1 MADKEFNVKISAE
14 TNDFSN
20 SLNKAEK
27 DSSKFADALEK
38 DIPKGAESATES
50 LKETIEE
57 LRQLQ
62 REAIGVKTSFSTMNN
77 EFKGTSSNSNKFNKE
92 MQRLSMILGGDV
104 PESTKK
110 AYSEMYRL
118 HEEARKASRYYGK
131 YSQQAMNARDAITKF
146 ALGLDDTTFKQIYMR
161 SQLGLTDMQLRQQ
174 ANSIK
179 LNARMTKLMGNQT
192 KILTERMKG
201 LQKYGIKP
209 EDMLPPSTI
218 GQFQLLNETME
229 AGRSP
234 LNGLSLGYRK
244 LGGSVE
250 KVIKNYS
257 AQKVAIRE
265 AQGDMVK
272 YGLLLR
278 GITAANANMAL
289 AFPIV
294 GMAALFA
301 YKTMFSAA
309 LEADE
314 GLKRLAET
322 TKGKVLKALE
332 PVIQTAGQFL
342 KVALKVTG
350 VVSDWIAK
358 FNEAHPIIAKIAGA
372 IGFLLPVMT
381 LLLLPLQMGIGLWK
395 GWMVALNGVWTMFG
409 GVISMIGLASSTFL
423 AFAGIIGVV
432 LGAFMYL
439 WKTNEGFKN
448 GVTKA
453 WDFMKQKASDVFGTI
468 ATYLTETIPNAYKSG
483 GVEGVFNSIFLSIK
497 TALANITTLLPQWIQ
512 KGFEIINN
520 LLLGI
525 GQAMPQVYEK
535 STEIITNLMTGLTAM
550 MPTFVETAFI
560 LLQSWLT
567 ALTNNLPI
575 ILNGGI
581 EIVKTLIQGITE
593 MLPMIVST
601 IITVLTTFLQI
612 ITDNLPTILNAG
624 IEMITS
630 LVDGIVNSL
639 PMIID
644 AVTKTL
650 ETFVNFILDNLPMI
664 IDSGIEIITTLATA
678 IIDNLPKIIDAT
690 LELMLS
696 IVESISNNLPKI
708 IDSAGKIITS
718 LVKGLI
724 QGIPKILK
732 AGLDLIVGLCNGI
745 IQSTPKVVKAAG
757 DIIKDGIDAV
767 KNKISDWVSIGG
779 DIIKG
784 LVKGISGAASSVVKA
799 VSGVVGNAISSAKK
813 LLGINSPSKLFMQF
827 GEWTTEGY
835 EIGVKRGEPKSTRA
849 VEDFANNSINAFT
862 DNSDILDNRSV
873 NESVISSNNTNNL
886 IDYNKMYEVMIN
898 AFSKAIENTGMNDPK
913 FNIDGKELTNI
924 ISPKIA
930 RTARGW

>member
-14 TNDFSN
+14 TDDFSN

-146 ALGLDDTTFKQIYMR
+146 ALGLDDTAFKQIYMR

-358 FNEAHPIIAKIAGA
+358 FNEAHPVIAKIAGA

-409 GVISMIGLASSTFL
+409 GVVTMIGTASATFL
-423 AFAGIIGVV
+423 ALAGIVGVATA
-432 LGAFMYL
+432 AFMHL
-439 WKTNEGFKN
+439 WNTNEEFKN
-448 GVTKA
+448 SCIAIWEAIKTTVNKTLEFIKVIIQTGLETIKQFWNTHGESIKATINMAYQFIRNIIVTALEAIKSIINLVLTDIKTW
-453 WDFMKQKASDVFGTI
+453 WDKHGEDIKQAIKIAYDFIKDIIKSALDAISIFINTFI
-468 ATYLTETIPNAYKSG
+468 ATVKSWWDKHG
-483 GVEGVFNSIFLSIK
+483 EDIQSITR
-497 TALANITTLLPQWIQ
+497 TAW
-512 KGFEIINN
+512 N
-520 LLLGI
+520 LI
-525 GQAMPQVYEK
+525 
-535 STEIITNLMTGLTAM
+535 
-550 MPTFVETAFI
+550 
-560 LLQSWLT
+560 
-567 ALTNNLPI
+567 
-575 ILNGGI
+575 
-581 EIVKTLIQGITE
+581 KTLIKSALDIIQSIIVAITSAIRGDWDVFWNTIGN
-593 MLPMIVST
+593 IVST
-601 IITVLTTFLQI
+601 IW
-612 ITDNLPTILNAG
+612 NTIKSIVKAG
-624 IEMITS
+624 I
-630 LVDGIVNSL
+630 N
-639 PMIID
+639 
-644 AVTKTL
+644 A
-650 ETFVNFILDNLPMI
+650 
-664 IDSGIEIITTLATA
+664 
-678 IIDNLPKIIDAT
+678 LPKII
-690 LELMLS
+690 
-696 IVESISNNLPKI
+696 
-708 IDSAGKIITS
+708 SAA
-718 LVKGLI
+718 KGLVRSAI
-724 QGIPKILK
+724 TGVLNGALNAAKSFGGKLLQVGK
-732 AGLDLIVGLCNGI
+732 DL
-745 IQSTPKVVKAAG
+745 
-757 DIIKDGIDAV
+757 
-767 KNKISDWVSIGG
+767 
-779 DIIKG
+779 IKG
-784 LVKGISGAASSVVKA
+784 LANGINSGASWVVKSITGA
-799 VSGVVGNAISSAKK
+799 VEGAINAGKK
-813 LLGINSPSKLFMQF
+813 LLGINSPSKLFRQF

-835 EIGVKRGEPKSTRA
+835 EIGVNRGEPKSTRA
-849 VEDFANNSINAFT
+849 VEDFAENSINAFT
-862 DNSDILDNRSV
+862 TTALPSTSNNNNNSVDNSNY
-873 NESVISSNNTNNL
+873 VIN
-886 IDYNKMYEVMIN
+886 IN
-898 AFSKAIENTGMNDPK
+898 AGALNNEQDLYKLAEIIDRKLLEIKERKSKMFGGYQHA
-913 FNIDGKELTNI
+913 F
-924 ISPKIA
+924 
-930 RTARGW
+930 

>member
-14 TNDFSN
+14 TDDFSN
-20 SLNKAEK
+20 SLDKAEK
-27 DSSKFADALEK
+27 DSSDFADTLKNDVSKGVKSAEK
-38 DIPKGAESATES
+38 SLSDI
-50 LKETIEE
+50 IEE
-57 LRQLQ
+57 LKRLQ
-62 REAIGVKTSFSTMNN
+62 KEAIGITGDIKGLSSSMDETSYSANSLGDNIGKIDSDIEDVKRSIKDLRDELKGLQRDALGANASINGIGGSFSNGHKQN
-77 EFKGTSSNSNKFNKE
+77 KKFNKE

-131 YSQQAMNARDAITKF
+131 YSQQAINARDAITKF
-146 ALGLDDTTFKQIYMR
+146 ALGLDDATFKQIYMR

-192 KILTERMKG
+192 QILTQRMQG
-201 LQKYGIKP
+201 LAKHGIKP
-209 EDMLPPSTI
+209 EMMLPPSTI
-218 GQFQLLNETME
+218 GQFQLLNETIE

-314 GLKRLAET
+314 GLKKLAET

-358 FNEAHPIIAKIAGA
+358 FNEAHPVIAKIAGA

-409 GVISMIGLASSTFL
+409 GVVTMIGTASSTFL
-423 AFAGIIGVV
+423 AFAGVIGTVV
-432 LGAFMYL
+432 AAFIYL
-439 WKTNEGFKN
+439 WNTNEGFKN
-448 GVTKA
+448 ACIGI
-453 WDFMKQKASDVFGTI
+453 W
-468 ATYLTETIPNAYKSG
+468 ETIKSAIQTALEAIKTFITTHADTVKSILSNAYEAIMQVISSVMTEIGNVVK
-483 GVEGVFNSIFLSIK
+483 NILDSIKKFWQENGDSIKQAAKTVYETLKTIIQSALDAILSIVKAILDSIKSFWEKHGETLK
-497 TALANITTLLPQWIQ
+497 TVASNIWNQIKQNIQTVLQVIQGIIKAIAAAINGDWDTFWNTMFNVVKTMLTGIANTVKTIVGSLP
-512 KGFEIINN
+512 GIISAFA
-520 LLLGI
+520 GAVGSAFKTI
-525 GQAMPQVYEK
+525 
-535 STEIITNLMTGLTAM
+535 LTAGVNAAKSFGS
-550 MPTFVETAFI
+550 TLVGVGK
-560 LLQSWLT
+560 
-567 ALTNNLPI
+567 N
-575 ILNGGI
+575 
-581 EIVKTLIQGITE
+581 LIQG
-593 MLPMIVST
+593 LV
-601 IITVLTTFLQI
+601 
-612 ITDNLPTILNAG
+612 NG
-624 IEMITS
+624 IKS
-630 LVDGIVNSL
+630 GASAVVNS
-639 PMIID
+639 
-644 AVTKTL
+644 
-650 ETFVNFILDNLPMI
+650 
-664 IDSGIEIITTLATA
+664 
-678 IIDNLPKIIDAT
+678 
-690 LELMLS
+690 
-696 IVESISNNLPKI
+696 
-708 IDSAGKIITS
+708 
-718 LVKGLI
+718 
-724 QGIPKILK
+724 
-732 AGLDLIVGLCNGI
+732 
-745 IQSTPKVVKAAG
+745 
-757 DIIKDGIDAV
+757 
-767 KNKISDWVSIGG
+767 
-779 DIIKG
+779 IKG
-784 LVKGISGAASSVVKA
+784 
-799 VSGVVGNAISSAKK
+799 AISSAISAGKK

-835 EIGVKRGEPKSTRA
+835 QIGVDRGEPASTRA
-849 VEDFANNSINAFT
+849 VEDFAENSINAFT
-862 DNSDILDNRSV
+862 TTALPSTSNNNNSVDNSNY
-873 NESVISSNNTNNL
+873 VIN
-886 IDYNKMYEVMIN
+886 IN
-898 AFSKAIENTGMNDPK
+898 AGALNNEQDLYKLAEIIDRKLLEIKERKSKMFGGYQHA
-913 FNIDGKELTNI
+913 F
-924 ISPKIA
+924 
-930 RTARGW
+930 

>member
-14 TNDFSN
+14 TDDFSN

-131 YSQQAMNARDAITKF
+131 YSQQVMNARDAITKF

-229 AGRSP
+229 ASRSP

-294 GMAALFA
+294 GMSALFA

-358 FNEAHPIIAKIAGA
+358 FNEAHPIIAKIAGV
-372 IGFLLPVMT
+372 IGFLLPAMT
-381 LLLLPLQMGIGLWK
+381 LLLLPLQMGVGLWK

-409 GVISMIGLASSTFL
+409 GVVTMIGTASSTFL
-423 AFAGIIGVV
+423 AFAGILAIVGTAFIDLYKKNEEFRASISTLGTELMSAFSSIKETFVEFSTTISQTVQSMLVAITAFWNEHKDVIIPIVNFLWGIVKDTFLTAIDAIKNIVDGGLKFVGGIIDLFKAIAEGDFKAMWESIKTIFQGAIQLIIGFIQGWLVMGTV
-432 LGAFMYL
+432 KLFKGLATGAKNLVNGM
-439 WKTNEGFKN
+439 WSTIKTFFKN
-448 GVTKA
+448 GITGCINFIKDLVKTGINN
-453 WDFMKQKASDVFGTI
+453 FNIFRTFGS
-468 ATYLTETIPNAYKSG
+468 N
-483 GVEGVFNSIFLSIK
+483 IFS
-497 TALANITTLLPQWIQ
+497 ALAQVIKSSMSKVANAVRTGMSNAVNYLKSINLFSIGKNI
-512 KGFEIINN
+512 
-520 LLLGI
+520 
-525 GQAMPQVYEK
+525 
-535 STEIITNLMTGLTAM
+535 
-550 MPTFVETAFI
+550 
-560 LLQSWLT
+560 
-567 ALTNNLPI
+567 
-575 ILNGGI
+575 
-581 EIVKTLIQGITE
+581 IQG
-593 MLPMIVST
+593 
-601 IITVLTTFLQI
+601 
-612 ITDNLPTILNAG
+612 
-624 IEMITS
+624 
-630 LVDGIVNSL
+630 LVNGVKS
-639 PMIID
+639 M
-644 AVTKTL
+644 A
-650 ETFVNFILDNLPMI
+650 
-664 IDSGIEIITTLATA
+664 
-678 IIDNLPKIIDAT
+678 
-690 LELMLS
+690 
-696 IVESISNNLPKI
+696 
-708 IDSAGKIITS
+708 SALIRS
-718 LVKGLI
+718 VKG
-724 QGIPKILK
+724 
-732 AGLDLIVGLCNGI
+732 V
-745 IQSTPKVVKAAG
+745 
-757 DIIKDGIDAV
+757 
-767 KNKISDWVSIGG
+767 
-779 DIIKG
+779 
-784 LVKGISGAASSVVKA
+784 
-799 VSGVVGNAISSAKK
+799 ISSAIDGAKK
-813 LLGINSPSKLFMQF
+813 LLGINSPSKLFRQF

-835 EIGVKRGEPKSTRA
+835 EIGINRGEPASTRV
-849 VEDFANNSINAFT
+849 VEDFAENSINAFT
-862 DNSDILDNRSV
+862 TTALPSTSNNNNNSVDNSNY
-873 NESVISSNNTNNL
+873 VIN
-886 IDYNKMYEVMIN
+886 IN
-898 AFSKAIENTGMNDPK
+898 AGALNNEQDLYKLAEIIDRKLLEIKERKSKMFGGYQHA
-913 FNIDGKELTNI
+913 F
-924 ISPKIA
+924 
-930 RTARGW
+930 